1 MTRVAILDDY
11 LKIALASA
19 DWESLPNDVTIDVFH
34 DHLTDEA
41 ALVDR
46 LHPYDVLVIM
56 RERTPFRRSLVE
68 KLPNLKLLASTSGRN
83 KGIDLEACADND
95 VLVCH
100 TERGHTPT
108 AELTWGLILALAKK
122 IPEEHA
128 GTRDGAWGVA
138 VGEGLAGKVLGV
150 LGLGLLGA
158 KVAAVGQLFDMD
170 VIAWS
175 QNLTAER
182 AAECGVARVEKN
194 ELFERSDYLSVHVV
208 LGDRTRG
215 LVGADEL
222 ARMKPTAYL
231 INTSRG
237 PIVDEAALVSAVQNG
252 VIAGAGLDVYGTE
265 PLPADDPLRTLPNS
279 VITPHTG
286 GFVRENYKLWYGGA
300 VENIHAW
307 LDGKPIRILTDNN

>member
-11 LKIALASA
+11 LNIALASA
-19 DWESLPNDVTIDVFH
+19 NWASLPDDVKIDVFQ
-34 DHLTDEA
+34 DHLTDET

-56 RERTPFRRSLVE
+56 RERTPFPRSLVE

-83 KGIDLEACADND
+83 KGIDLDACADND

-100 TERGHTPT
+100 TELGHTPT
-108 AELTWGLILALAKK
+108 AEMTWGLILALAKK
-122 IPEEHA
+122 IPEENA
-128 GTRDGAWGVA
+128 ATREGAWGV
-138 VGEGLAGKVLGV
+138 VVSDGLAGKVLGV
-150 LGLGLLGA
+150 LGLGKLGA
-158 KVAAVGQLFDMD
+158 KVAAVGKLFDMD

-182 AAECGVARVEKN
+182 AAECGVTRVEKN
-194 ELFERSDYLSVHVV
+194 ELFERSDFLSVHVV

-215 LVGADEL
+215 LVGADDL

-231 INTSRG
+231 INTARG
-237 PIVDEAALVSAVQNG
+237 PIVDESALVKAVRNG
-252 VIAGAGLDVYGTE
+252 VIAGAGLDVYDTE
-265 PLPADDPLRTLPNS
+265 PLPADHPLRTLPNS

-286 GFVRENYKLWYGGA
+286 GFVRENYELWYGGA